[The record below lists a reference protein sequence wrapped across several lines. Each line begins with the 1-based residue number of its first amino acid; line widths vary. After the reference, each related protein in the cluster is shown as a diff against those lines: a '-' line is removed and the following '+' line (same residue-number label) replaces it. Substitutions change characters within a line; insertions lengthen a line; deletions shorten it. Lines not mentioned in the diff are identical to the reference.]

1 MNNRGETVEWVID
14 LYYRPL
20 DILSGDS
27 YSIREIEEGKVLI
40 YLADAMGKGLAAS
53 VTSILSTSFV
63 NHLVNEAKDGSG
75 FNFREF
81 IDTYSKIIRR
91 ELIEE
96 EILCVKFIF
105 LDLINETMDTVICS
119 MPPVLCHAS
128 DNTIVKIE
136 NNNMPLM
143 VYPAEMR
150 IDRYDIS
157 NFHKILAHTDGL
169 YESFRTEDSIYQ
181 EYLEEDFRESEFGS
195 HLMGRFNN
203 AIKKPDDDVSFAFL
217 RRINRNP
224 KWTKVFT
231 IAARLG
237 EVMAFAG
244 KLEEFLETLGADAEF
259 KVMFINSF
267 NEILMNAYEHG
278 SLNIDLEQKGRLV
291 QDDAYQDYLLKAEKV
306 ITRKIVI
313 TLSMHELNGNYYL
326 MLTVTDE
333 GEGFDTALLG
343 KNKRECDTLAVNGRG
358 IQIAQ
363 CLTDELFYNRVGNE
377 VTLLK
382 RISTSVHK

>member
-1 MNNRGETVEWVID
+1 M
-14 LYYRPL
+14 
-20 DILSGDS
+20 
-27 YSIREIEEGKVLI
+27 
-40 YLADAMGKGLAAS
+40 DA
-53 VTSILSTSFV
+53 
-63 NHLVNEAKDGSG
+63 
-75 FNFREF
+75 
-81 IDTYSKIIRR
+81 
-91 ELIEE
+91 
-96 EILCVKFIF
+96 
-105 LDLINETMDTVICS
+105 VICG
-119 MPPVLCHAS
+119 MPPALCHAA

-143 VYPAEMR
+143 MYPADMR

-157 NFHKILAHTDGL
+157 NFQKILTHTDGL
-169 YESFRTEDSIYQ
+169 NESVRTEDSIYQ

-203 AIKKPDDDVSFAFL
+203 AIKKPDDDVSFVFL

-231 IAARLG
+231 IAARLEEISAITG
-237 EVMAFAG
+237 E
-244 KLEEFLETLGADAEF
+244 LEELLETMGADAEF
-259 KVMFINSF
+259 RVMFINAF
-267 NEILMNAYEHG
+267 NEIVMNAYEHG